1 MIRFVDWRLNIW
13 DKIESK
19 LSYLTIKRE
28 KLVVKVFYSHNM
40 VSINFGS
47 HKFRTPKISDVFNF
61 EQNFV
66 RN

>member
-1 MIRFVDWRLNIW
+1 MIRFLDRRLNIW

-28 KLVVKVFYSHNM
+28 KSVVKVFYSDDM
-40 VSINFGS
+40 VSINFGRD
-47 HKFRTPKISDVFNF
+47 KFRTPKISNVFNF
-61 EQNFV
+61 GQAFV